1 MTQEQLNTEYTRLMQ
16 EAELVTGRK
25 EAVSFLELLC
35 RKNLRLLTTLQD
47 VLLSQTF
54 KQNYHR

>member
-25 EAVSFLELLC
+25 EAVSLLHKADAI
-35 RKNLRLLTTLQD
+35 RTRLINESPYPLIH
-47 VLLSQTF
+47 
-54 KQNYHR
+54 KG